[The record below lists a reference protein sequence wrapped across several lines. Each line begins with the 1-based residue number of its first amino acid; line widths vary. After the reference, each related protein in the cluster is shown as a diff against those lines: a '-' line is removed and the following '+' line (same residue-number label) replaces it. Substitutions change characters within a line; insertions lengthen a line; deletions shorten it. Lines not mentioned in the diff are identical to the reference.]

1 MAIARHDRRTGAN
14 CGGATKFSAQQK
26 RPEEEGAWGE
36 TGHDSKLTAL
46 CSSWILFC
54 LHFILLFLVCR
65 KTTTTTT
72 TTMTETTVRGPHKR
86 SQCQAISAPASLPP
100 STSTSAA
107 QRKTLAA
114 KESCASISL
123 AHHFINIHTRTH
135 TSTQKEKEKERGRG
149 RVSTYA
155 CIFLFLI
162 WTFVFSS
169 ATFTSPSPCVRL
181 PYPLIYQFIYR
192 FWACLLSFFV

>member
-1 MAIARHDRRTGAN
+1 MVGPPNLAHNRKGRRA
-14 CGGATKFSAQQK
+14 
-26 RPEEEGAWGE
+26 EGAWGE
-36 TGHDSKLTAL
+36 AGHDSKLISL

-65 KTTTTTT
+65 KTTTTT
-72 TTMTETTVRGPHKR
+72 MTATTVRGPHKR

-123 AHHFINIHTRTH
+123 AHHFINIHTH
-135 TSTQKEKEKERGRG
+135 TCTQKKKEGERE
-149 RVSTYA
+149 RVYTYA

-169 ATFTSPSPCVRL
+169 ATFTSPSPCVGL
-181 PYPLIYQFIYR
+181 PYPLIYQFIYW
-192 FWACLLSFFV
+192 FWACLLGFLSKRNFFF